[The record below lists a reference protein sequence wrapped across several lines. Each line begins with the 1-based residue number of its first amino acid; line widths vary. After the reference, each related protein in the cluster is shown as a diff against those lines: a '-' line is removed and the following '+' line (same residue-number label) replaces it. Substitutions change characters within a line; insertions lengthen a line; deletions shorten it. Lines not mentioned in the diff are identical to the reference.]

1 MRERMILRDGCDQP
15 FFSHRDNFQFRNIF
29 RQAEPDEPKVDPVEG
44 DLFDL
49 SRRIHFAQEKLY
61 VWESFPEEAKNAW
74 KQAVGEGWNKS
85 NRERAAF
92 SAVDPARSS

>member
-1 MRERMILRDGCDQP
+1 M
-15 FFSHRDNFQFRNIF
+15 
-29 RQAEPDEPKVDPVEG
+29 AG

-61 VWESFPEEAKNAW
+61 VWESFSEEAKNAR
-74 KQAVGEGWNKS
+74 KQTVGKGWNKS

-92 SAVDPARSS
+92 SAVDPARSSRIIVRILKQPSAPLQKTPTGKG